1 MTRISR
7 RRFIAMSAATIAAGR
22 ASAAG
27 RETAYWR
34 GQALGARVQIAL
46 CGISQAEAAP
56 LFDGLELELLRIE
69 SLFSLYRTDSALA
82 RLNRDQILR
91 HPDPDMLHLLSE
103 ARAVFTA
110 TEGAFDP
117 TVQPLFDLHA
127 RAFAEGRRAGADEV
141 QQVRRGVGF
150 DHVSLSPQAIRFH
163 RAGMAL
169 TLNGIAQGYATD
181 RLATLLKSAGLRDI
195 LVNAGEIRALGDGQG
210 QGWTVSVPGGRALTL
225 KDQAIAT
232 SDVSGTLVDPVAGIG
247 HIFDPRGD
255 APPPSGPV
263 SICHDSAAIAD
274 AASTAAV
281 LMSSPERDLLRPLG
295 AKIVGSAGIRS

>member
-1 MTRISR
+1 MTRFSR
-7 RRFIAMSAATIAAGR
+7 RRFIAMSAATLAAGR

-27 RETAYWR
+27 REVAYWR
-34 GQALGARVQIAL
+34 GQALGARAEIAL
-46 CGISQAEAAP
+46 CGISQAEAAS
-56 LFDGLELELLRIE
+56 LFDGLELELSRIE

-82 RLNRDQILR
+82 QLNRDQILR
-91 HPDPDMLHLLSE
+91 NPDPAMLHLLSE

-127 RAFAEGRRAGADEV
+127 RAFGEGRRFGADEV
-141 QQVRRGVGF
+141 QHARRRVGF
-150 DHVSLSPQAIRFH
+150 QHVSLSPQAIRFQ
-163 RAGMAL
+163 RGGMAL

-181 RLATLLKSAGLRDI
+181 RLASLLKSAGLRDI

-210 QGWTVSVPGGRALTL
+210 WRVSIPGGRTVTL
-225 KDQAIAT
+225 KDHAIAT

-247 HIFDPRGD
+247 HIFDPRRD
-255 APPPSGPV
+255 AQLTFGPV

-281 LMSSPERDLLRPLG
+281 LMSPSERDLLRPLG

>member
-1 MTRISR
+1 MTRLSR

-91 HPDPDMLHLLSE
+91 NPDPAMLHLLSE

-127 RAFAEGRRAGADEV
+127 RAFAEGRRVGADEV

-255 APPPSGPV
+255 APLPSGPV

>member
-1 MTRISR
+1 MTRFSR
-7 RRFIAMSAATIAAGR
+7 RRFIAMSAATLAAGR

-27 RETAYWR
+27 REVAYWR
-34 GQALGARVQIAL
+34 GQALGARAEIAV
-46 CGISQAEAAP
+46 CGISQAEAAS
-56 LFDGLELELLRIE
+56 LFDGLELELSRIE

-82 RLNRDQILR
+82 QLNRDQILR
-91 HPDPDMLHLLSE
+91 NPDPAMLHLLSE

-127 RAFAEGRRAGADEV
+127 RAFGEGRRVGADEV
-141 QQVRRGVGF
+141 QHARRRVGF
-150 DHVSLSPQAIRFH
+150 QHVSLSPQAIRFQ
-163 RAGMAL
+163 RGGMAL

-181 RLATLLKSAGLRDI
+181 RLASLLKSAGLRHI

-210 QGWTVSVPGGRALTL
+210 QGWRVSIPGGRTVTL
-225 KDQAIAT
+225 KDHAIAT
-232 SDVSGTLVDPVAGIG
+232 SDVVGTLVDPAAGIG
-247 HIFDPRGD
+247 HIFDPRRD
-255 APPPSGPV
+255 AQLTSGPA

-281 LMSSPERDLLRPLG
+281 LMSPSERDLLRPLG